1 MALQKTL
8 TIIKP
13 DVVKRN
19 LIGEIIHRF
28 ESAGFRI
35 IRMNM
40 EHLTAER
47 AQGFYKVHEDK
58 PFFNDLVA
66 FMTSG
71 PCVPMTLEKDNAIA
85 DLRAMIGVTDSKQA
99 ACGTVRQNY
108 GTDVQENA
116 VHASDSEEN
125 GRIEIRYFFPDV
137 EI

>member
-1 MALQKTL
+1 VALQKTL

-19 LIGEIIHRF
+19 LIGEIIQRF
-28 ESAGFRI
+28 ERAGFRI

-40 EHLTAER
+40 EHLAAGR
-47 AQGFYKVHEDK
+47 ARGFYEVHKGK
-58 PFFNDLVA
+58 PFFNDLIA

-71 PCVPMTLEKDNAIA
+71 PCVPMVLEKDNAIA
-85 DLRAMIGVTDSKQA
+85 DLRTMIGVTDSKQA
-99 ACGTVRQNY
+99 DCGTVRQNY

-125 GRIEIRYFFPDV
+125 ARIEIGYFFPDV